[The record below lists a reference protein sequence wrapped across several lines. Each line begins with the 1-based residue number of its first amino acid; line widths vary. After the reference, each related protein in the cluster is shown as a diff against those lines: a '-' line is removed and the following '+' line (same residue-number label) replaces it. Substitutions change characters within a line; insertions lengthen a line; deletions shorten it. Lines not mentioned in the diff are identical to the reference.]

1 LASLPAE
8 DDTAGLDTAAAAT
21 TPRRAAGA
29 AAATDTRAG
38 RGWGRAPGAG
48 GEERTRLAPEIAAD
62 IAVNRRGAEA
72 AAAEEEEV
80 VVGERGVRDD
90 WCRVGVAAAAA
101 KRR

>member
-1 LASLPAE
+1 MIACTTISASRNSL
-8 DDTAGLDTAAAAT
+8 TGLRCA
-21 TPRRAAGA
+21 
-29 AAATDTRAG
+29 
-38 RGWGRAPGAG
+38 
-48 GEERTRLAPEIAAD
+48 
-62 IAVNRRGAEA
+62 GAEA